1 MNFNNIR
8 ELLQANPLHNDLV
21 VGTGDGRL
29 DSALSET
36 VVIDHL
42 KTILPDCEIE
52 VAPAR
57 YWYDISITKDG
68 KFFPI
73 NIKITNGNT
82 ADNISSKKGMYYA
95 LTGIRPEV
103 EKGLDKWETFIQ
115 KLTINYTESDAI
127 IIS

>member
-1 MNFNNIR
+1 MSFNNIR
-8 ELLQANPLHNDLV
+8 ELLQANPLRNDLV

-42 KTILPDCEIE
+42 KTILPDCEID

-57 YWYDISITKDG
+57 YWYDIAITKDG

-95 LTGIRPEV
+95 SIMR
-103 EKGLDKWETFIQ
+103 IC
-115 KLTINYTESDAI
+115 
-127 IIS
+127 